1 MKNKSLSELF
11 AMNLRV
17 EMAKQNVH
25 AKELSKKVN
34 VSRNTIN
41 LARSG
46 KAKMIKFSTI
56 TELSKALKIEP
67 QQLFINNKEK

>member
-1 MKNKSLSELF
+1 MENKSLSELF

-17 EMAKQNVH
+17 EMAKQNAH
-25 AKELSKKVN
+25 AKELSKKIN

-67 QQLFINNKEK
+67 QELFKDEEK

>member
-1 MKNKSLSELF
+1 MENKSLSELF

-67 QQLFINNKEK
+67 QELFKDEEK

>member
-25 AKELSKKVN
+25 AKELSKKVS

-67 QQLFINNKEK
+67 QELFKDEEK

>member
-1 MKNKSLSELF
+1 MENKSLSELF
-11 AMNLRV
+11 AINLRV

-67 QQLFINNKEK
+67 QELFKDEEK

>member
-1 MKNKSLSELF
+1 MENKSLSELF

-46 KAKMIKFSTI
+46 EAKMIKFSTI

-67 QQLFINNKEK
+67 QELFKDEEK

>member
-17 EMAKQNVH
+17 EMTKQNVH

-67 QQLFINNKEK
+67 QELFKDEEK